1 MDTTKPLITTG
12 VDIAFDTQTTLKAVA
27 IVAVLAVLA
36 GVILHFTFKALGR

>member
-12 VDIAFDTQTTLKAVA
+12 VDITFDTQTTLKAVA